1 MRIALD
7 AMGGDNAP
15 AITVKGALEA
25 AEDYD
30 VEVILVGDEQAVNG
44 ELAKHNAEKSNT
56 SIVHASEVVK
66 MGESPAVALKR
77 KNTSIAVATALIKD
91 GKADALVTAGDTG
104 SAMALA
110 FFTLGNLSGVSRPA
124 IAVPIPTRSSIC
136 ILIDG
141 GANMSCKPTNL
152 LQFAIMGKV
161 YAENI
166 LQIPSPKVSL
176 LNVGEEEGKGNKLA
190 KEAYKMLKGTHLN
203 FVGNIEGKDIFDG
216 GVDVVVCDGFT
227 GNVSMKIVEGLAEAL
242 FSLFENSEKAT
253 LIETIKRKFDYSEY
267 GGAPL
272 LGINGTCII
281 SHGRSS
287 KNAIKNA
294 IRVASELVSLE
305 VNHSIQEEIQQYGPL
320 YRFRRGLAKE

>member
-15 AITVKGALEA
+15 AVIVQGALEA
-25 AEDYD
+25 ARNYD
-30 VEVILVGDEQAVNG
+30 VEVLLVGDEQTVNG
-44 ELAKHNAEKSNT
+44 ELAKHNPVKPNI
-56 SIVHASEVVK
+56 SIVHAGEVVK
-66 MGESPAVALKR
+66 MGASPTVALKR
-77 KNTSIAVATALIKD
+77 KNTSIAVAIALLSE

-104 SAMALA
+104 AAMALA
-110 FFTLGNLSGVSRPA
+110 FFTLGNLSGVRRPA

-161 YAENI
+161 YAEKI
-166 LQIPSPKVSL
+166 LQRREPKVGL

-190 KEAYKMLKGTHLN
+190 KEAYKMLSGTPLN
-203 FVGNIEGKDIFDG
+203 FVGNIEGKDMFNSD
-216 GVDVVVCDGFT
+216 VDVVVCDGFT

-242 FSLFENSEKAT
+242 FSLLENSEKAT

-294 IRVASELVSLE
+294 ICVASELVSLE

-320 YRFRRGLAKE
+320 YRFRRGLP